1 MVNYDYTFKILV
13 LGDDSAGRTSF
24 TQRYCYNIFRPL
36 ERLTIG
42 VDFHVKTI
50 RLLDR
55 TIKLQKWDVVGEE
68 RFRFLLPTYCLGSNA
83 AIIMYDITNSNS
95 LNDLLEYIQM
105 IRGKA
110 GNIPIAL
117 IGSKLH
123 LEEFRAV
130 SREEGISLARR
141 YNLSAFGEISSETG
155 QNVEQVFETIA
166 EMAIERLSDR
176 IDVLE
181 PIAISNLGPILK
193 SSDRKIQPKF
203 KVFKI
208 NRYLEL
214 MLEYGKTNIYVGG
227 RLFRQCK
234 YLMLN
239 IPSDNIREYNN
250 IESIDEAAEKLD
262 SSMERAGRH
271 KYNISPETEFW
282 GHCSNIQA
290 WYENDYDTRILH
302 RNLAF
307 PLLNA
312 LVKVGDPLAKKV
324 FKEEIAR
331 RLESGYPSVVM
342 YLINQGYLKYLN
354 QEELDSILENP
365 KFKKNLSKWFN
376 NSRVI
381 PKWLSE
387 KIKAK
392 LKN

>member
-1 MVNYDYTFKILV
+1 MVNYDNTFKILV
-13 LGDDSAGRTSF
+13 LGDDSAVKTSF
-24 TQRYCYNIFRPL
+24 TQRYCYNLFRPF

-55 TIKLQKWDVVGEE
+55 TIKLQIWDVVGEE

-83 AIIMYDITNSNS
+83 AIILYDITNFNS
-95 LNDLLEYIQM
+95 LNHLLEYIQM

-130 SREEGISLARR
+130 SREEGILIARR

-166 EMAIERLSDR
+166 EMTIERLSDR
-176 IDVLE
+176 IDILE
-181 PIAISNLGPILK
+181 PIAIPNLGPILE
-193 SSDRKIQPKF
+193 SSDRKIQPEF

-234 YLMLN
+234 YLLLN
-239 IPSDNIREYNN
+239 IPSDNVREYNN
-250 IESIDEAAEKLD
+250 IESIDEAAEKLN
-262 SSMERAGRH
+262 SSMERVGRH
-271 KYNISPETEFW
+271 IYNLSPETEFW

-307 PLLNA
+307 PLLSA

-324 FKEEIAR
+324 FKEEFAR